1 MTSDLDIYRS
11 AHLVMKQ
18 HGKDAPIEAAMRADA
33 MLDKAETMACD
44 MLADRGE
51 TLAEEQ
57 LCESSCRS

>member
-1 MTSDLDIYRS
+1 MT
-11 AHLVMKQ
+11 
-18 HGKDAPIEAAMRADA
+18 APALQAL
-33 MLDKAETMACD
+33 LDKAETMACD